1 MTNIKLISALHA
13 QATADK
19 EKALMALDLLVNKAV
34 GIGDHTAD
42 DVMKDASKALELLCS
57 ADDRIA
63 TIETYFLEPE
73 DLHEE

>member
-1 MTNIKLISALHA
+1 MANIKLVSALHA

-19 EKALMALDLLVNKAV
+19 EKALMALDLLINKGV

-42 DVMKDASKALELLCS
+42 DVMKDATKALELLCS

-63 TIETYFLEPE
+63 TIETYFLEL
-73 DLHEE
+73 DSVEE

>member
-1 MTNIKLISALHA
+1 MTNLKLISALHS
-13 QATADK
+13 QAIADK
-19 EKALMALDLLVNKAV
+19 EKALMALDLLINKAV

-42 DVMKDASKALELLCS
+42 DVMKDATKALDLLCS

-73 DLHEE
+73 DIDEE

>member
-73 DLHEE
+73 DLNEE